1 MSTEFTNFSAMS
13 VTPPTDMPIMAGTP
27 GNGLIP
33 NQPINQE
40 GVVAGF
46 DIPTFLRMTV
56 AQGIS
61 DIHLRTGLPP
71 VLRKDGHM
79 VTTKFP
85 ALQEKDI
92 LDFASHI
99 MLPEQYLEMKDSKD
113 YDYGFE
119 FEGLARFRLNFFK
132 GLDGLGLVL
141 RMIPIRIPTMD
152 ALALP
157 PVLKKFT
164 ELNKG
169 LVLVTGPTGSGKS
182 TTLATILNH
191 INLHYPKHIIT
202 LEDPV
207 EYAYKSEQSVVTQR
221 QVGKDTENF
230 PSGVKYALRQDP
242 DVILVGEMRD
252 QETMMAAINASET
265 GHLVFS
271 TLHTNDA
278 VQTIN
283 RIINAF
289 EPHERDPVRRQLAEV
304 LQGTVS
310 QRLVRKAEGKG
321 RIAIMEIMIA
331 TPAIRD
337 YIYKNE
343 IDQIYELMQEGD
355 FEGMCSL
362 NHALYRAYRNHL
374 ITAEEAMLTTD
385 KPSELHQL
393 LRGAYHGTS

>member
-1 MSTEFTNFSAMS
+1 MS
-13 VTPPTDMPIMAGTP
+13 VESNNPMLMAQSMMQAAEAPPSGS
-27 GNGLIP
+27 
-33 NQPINQE
+33 
-40 GVVAGF
+40 VAGF
-46 DIPTFLRMTV
+46 DIATFLRMTV

-61 DIHLRTGLPP
+61 DIHLRVGLPP
-71 VLRKDGHM
+71 ILRKDGLM
-79 VTTKFP
+79 VPTKFP
-85 ALQEKDI
+85 PLQEVDI
-92 LDFASHI
+92 LNFAAHI
-99 MLPEQYLEMKDSKD
+99 MSAEQLAQMQASTDF
-113 YDYGFE
+113 DYGFE
-119 FEGLARFRLNFFK
+119 FEGLARFRMNFFR
-132 GLDGLGLVL
+132 GMQHLGLVL
-141 RMIPIRIPTMD
+141 RMIPIRIPSMD
-152 ALALP
+152 ALGLP
-157 PVLKKFT
+157 QVLKRFT

-191 INLHYPKHIIT
+191 INLNFPKHLIT
-202 LEDPV
+202 LEDPI
-207 EYAYKSEQSVVTQR
+207 EYAYKSERCVVTQR
-221 QVGKDTENF
+221 QVGVDTDCF

-252 QETMMAAINASET
+252 RETMMAAINASET

-289 EPHERDPVRRQLAEV
+289 EPHERDPIRRQLSDV

-321 RIAIMEIMIA
+321 RVAVMEIMIV

-343 IDQIYELMQEGD
+343 IDQIYELMKEGD
-355 FEGMCSL
+355 YEGMCSL
-362 NHALYRAYRNHL
+362 NHALYRAYRNQQ
-374 ITAEEAMLTTD
+374 ITADEAMLVTD